1 MLEYHRLINT
11 SFTLMIFVFYILVGW
26 IIERIKMVKLLS
38 DQEVIQKVL
47 DQIDNKTTDL
57 GDEVWREPVV
67 NYRSEQRF
75 AKELELFKKND

>member
-1 MLEYHRLINT
+1 MLEYQRLINT
-11 SFTLMIFVFYILVGW
+11 SFTPMIFVFYILVGR

-57 GDEVWREPVV
+57 GDEVWRDPVG
-67 NYRSEQRF
+67 NYRS
-75 AKELELFKKND
+75 